1 MKNFINENK
10 KALFVSLFI
19 LIFMLIIGII
29 YTSSRKNQNSN
40 EIPKIAINSEEIEIM
55 NKYIKEIEEEFKN
68 DSNYSIKYDKYE
80 DSKYISLLIE
90 VSNNKFEPSIPTY
103 ISYVIDKK
111 TKKILTKEEIA
122 ELYNTSIKNIN
133 EKVIDRFKKYYKDE
147 SKLGYI
153 EPREYSFETYLSL
166 YRNIESIDNNY
177 SLIIKN
183 NELIAYIGFDR
194 NSFFDDYEYFKKI
207 KNPFEIKIS

>member
-1 MKNFINENK
+1 MKNFISENK

-29 YTSSRKNQNSN
+29 YTSIRKNQNSN

-55 NKYIKEIEEEFKN
+55 NKYIKEIEEDFKN

-103 ISYVIDKK
+103 II
-111 TKKILTKEEIA
+111 
-122 ELYNTSIKNIN
+122 
-133 EKVIDRFKKYYKDE
+133 
-147 SKLGYI
+147 
-153 EPREYSFETYLSL
+153 
-166 YRNIESIDNNY
+166 
-177 SLIIKN
+177 
-183 NELIAYIGFDR
+183 
-194 NSFFDDYEYFKKI
+194 
-207 KNPFEIKIS
+207 